1 MFHTTTA
8 SSLSPL
14 ALRACARAGR
24 DGPAG
29 RMRSAGGTDRP
40 PPAVG
45 AKRPR
50 ASSPAPAPASGL
62 DAWAEE
68 TAPPPGV
75 RVGGAEEA
83 AVPRRP
89 EGSRRVRKCFR
100 YGNYHR
106 YYGYRVGESLEDH
119 RVAHFRREW
128 FEGRRCLD
136 VGCNEGLVALSVAV
150 RFKPASMVGVD
161 VDGWLVR
168 KANEKLA
175 RLRRSAAREAE
186 ADEATRAATPLASGR
201 PSAEPP
207 RERMDERTGEE
218 EEEDERGGKVSRP
231 PPASSASE
239 TGVSRSAL
247 ASAVDALAST
257 SFVRGSVVRGDEDGD
272 EAGGADE
279 GGGAKDHHSRRRRGK
294 KKPGRDPLA
303 PARAFLAPNSLDAIL
318 CLSVTKWIQLNWGD
332 EGLRRFFADAFDAL
346 TEGGVMVLEPQ
357 PWKSYA
363 RAFKKQKM
371 PEETRRHFER
381 IALRPTLYR
390 EYLRTTVGFK
400 SVETLR
406 AADLHDAQDFD
417 RTVLLCVK

>member
-1 MFHTTTA
+1 MG
-8 SSLSPL
+8 PPDG
-14 ALRACARAGR
+14 CAP
-24 DGPAG
+24 PA
-29 RMRSAGGTDRP
+29 APTDP

-136 VGCNEGLVALSVAV
+136 VGCNEGLVSLSVAV

-186 ADEATRAATPLASGR
+186 ADEATRAATRGEGPRGEGR

-231 PPASSASE
+231 APASSASE

-294 KKPGRDPLA
+294 KKPGREPIA